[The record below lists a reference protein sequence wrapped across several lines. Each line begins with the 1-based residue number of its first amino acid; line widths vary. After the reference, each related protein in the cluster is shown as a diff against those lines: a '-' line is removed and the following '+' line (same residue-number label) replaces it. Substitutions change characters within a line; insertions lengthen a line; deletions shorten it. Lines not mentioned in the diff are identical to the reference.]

1 MADYIFQA
9 NLNCERLGRN
19 LRTDAE
25 GRATFVSLIPG
36 ATYRIHG
43 REFIA
48 EARKTLVSAC
58 PRHGSATVRPPAQS
72 GCD

>member
-1 MADYIFQA
+1 MRLLGTRSWLSYIFQA
-9 NLNCERLGRN
+9 NLDWERLGRN

-36 ATYRIHG
+36 ATYRLHG

-48 EARKTLVSAC
+48 EAGKTLNLGEVVMEKPA
-58 PRHGSATVRPPAQS
+58 RP
-72 GCD
+72 